1 MNEQIK
7 DKLEEIYLFDL
18 EVEWLSFRQYKI
30 LGFLAGKTIKI
41 IYTYDANLSLDAN
54 INSMKQKIDAEI
66 LKLFKKEVIR

>member
-41 IYTYDANLSLDAN
+41 IYTYDANLTLDSN
-54 INSMKQKIDAEI
+54 IGIIMQMIDREI
-66 LKLFKKEVIR
+66 LKVYKKSCYA